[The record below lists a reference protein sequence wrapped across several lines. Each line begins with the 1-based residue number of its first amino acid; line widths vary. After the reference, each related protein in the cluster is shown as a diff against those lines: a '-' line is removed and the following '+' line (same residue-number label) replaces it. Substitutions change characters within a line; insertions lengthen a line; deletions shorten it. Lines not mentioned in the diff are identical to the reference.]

1 MSFIKFIICVL
12 EIARFQDGFVKTKL
26 NERLF
31 EKVQGLEE
39 KRAQLYKDQKRI
51 AKLKK
56 GGPQK
61 RKQAELEELQ
71 MKKQEG
77 KNKKSLDE
85 EQRAIHESYQILLN
99 EYYCR
104 KAYREKGSK
113 PLKSID
119 EDDSQVSVGAPKL
132 IISNEEVATI
142 NKD

>member
-1 MSFIKFIICVL
+1 M
-12 EIARFQDGFVKTKL
+12 

-31 EKVQGLEE
+31 EKVQALEE
-39 KRAQLYKDQKRI
+39 KRAQLFRDQRRI

-61 RKQAELEELQ
+61 RKQAEIEELQ

-99 EYYCR
+99 EYYSR
-104 KAYREKGSK
+104 KAYREKGAKPMKSIEEDEK
-113 PLKSID
+113 PLSR
-119 EDDSQVSVGAPKL
+119 ETPKL
-132 IISNEEVATI
+132 TISNAEMSTNTKEWEKWDFSSAKLETFMI
-142 NKD
+142 ILN

>member
-1 MSFIKFIICVL
+1 M
-12 EIARFQDGFVKTKL
+12 KTRL

-31 EKVQGLEE
+31 EKVQALEE
-39 KRAQLYKDQKRI
+39 KRAQLFRDQRRI

-99 EYYCR
+99 EYYSR
-104 KAYREKGSK
+104 KSYRERGSK

-119 EDDSQVSVGAPKL
+119 ENESLPTVEAPTL
-132 IISNEEVATI
+132 IISNDETSTNI
-142 NKD
+142 TN

>member
-1 MSFIKFIICVL
+1 M
-12 EIARFQDGFVKTKL
+12 KTRL

-31 EKVQGLEE
+31 EKVQALEE
-39 KRAQLYKDQKRI
+39 KRAQLFRDQRRL

-71 MKKQEG
+71 MRKQEG

-99 EYYCR
+99 EYYSR
-104 KAYREKGSK
+104 KSYRERGSK
-113 PLKSID
+113 ALKSID
-119 EDDSQVSVGAPKL
+119 ENESLPTVEAPTL
-132 IISNEEVATI
+132 IISDDETSTNNT
-142 NKD
+142 N